1 MSKEMLKQAD
11 DWLKSMYDLLSL
23 KTDNEDR
30 EYTQNKIDLFEWLI
44 KQAEHNLVLQER
56 LSKRGRQISGLKNA
70 LQRNRGAREKAEW
83 NELVQRG
90 VSDLSVRLNSKLGG
104 INVKE
109 VVSRVKTNKLH
120 CSNVLCKKKINK
132 GSQALFLIKKGKFKG
147 CYCVVCGD
155 VDSIIQEE
163 KHAEA
168 YDAAM
173 YGEN

>member
-70 LQRNRGAREKAEW
+70 LQRNRRAREKAEW

-90 VSDLSVRLNSKLGG
+90 VSDLSVRSNRKNYELNKKL
-104 INVKE
+104 KE
-109 VVSRVKTNKLH
+109 QNKYYREIFKQIQLQILFDGTIEDH
-120 CSNVLCKKKINK
+120 RKNIMEIIDEALESESN
-132 GSQALFLIKKGKFKG
+132 
-147 CYCVVCGD
+147 
-155 VDSIIQEE
+155 E
-163 KHAEA
+163 
-168 YDAAM
+168 
-173 YGEN
+173 

>member
-56 LSKRGRQISGLKNA
+56 LAKRGRQISGLKNA

-90 VSDLSVRLNSKLGG
+90 VSDLSVRSNRKNYELNKKLKEQNKRYREAREQISKRYDQEYH
-104 INVKE
+104 IQNNE
-109 VVSRVKTNKLH
+109 YD
-120 CSNVLCKKKINK
+120 
-132 GSQALFLIKKGKFKG
+132 GSVADGLM
-147 CYCVVCGD
+147 VAMN
-155 VDSIIQEE
+155 IIDKSLE
-163 KHAEA
+163 
-168 YDAAM
+168 
-173 YGEN
+173 GESDE

>member
-70 LQRNRGAREKAEW
+70 LQRNRRAREKAEW

-90 VSDLSVRLNSKLGG
+90 VSDLSVRSNRKNYELNKKL
-104 INVKE
+104 KE
-109 VVSRVKTNKLH
+109 QNKYYREIFKQIQLQILFDGTIEDH
-120 CSNVLCKKKINK
+120 RKNIMEIIDEALESDSN
-132 GSQALFLIKKGKFKG
+132 
-147 CYCVVCGD
+147 
-155 VDSIIQEE
+155 E
-163 KHAEA
+163 
-168 YDAAM
+168 
-173 YGEN
+173 

>member
-90 VSDLSVRLNSKLGG
+90 VSDLSVRSNRKNYELNKKL
-104 INVKE
+104 KE
-109 VVSRVKTNKLH
+109 QNKYYREIFKQIQLQILFDGTIEDH
-120 CSNVLCKKKINK
+120 RKNIMEIIDEALESESN
-132 GSQALFLIKKGKFKG
+132 
-147 CYCVVCGD
+147 
-155 VDSIIQEE
+155 E
-163 KHAEA
+163 
-168 YDAAM
+168 
-173 YGEN
+173 